1 MTALMPNHAERYTPG
16 RVAARAWRARPLQ
29 GCSECPVRPL
39 SVCSALDDR
48 QLGVLEALGQEVTL
62 RSRSVLL
69 MQGHPAEAVFNV
81 TAGVVRLYRLFPDGR
96 CQVVGFALPGDFL
109 GLPPDESY
117 GFSADAVGAVAVCRF
132 SRRAFSRLV
141 DGNPAL
147 LRRVYESAARQVD
160 LARDHMMLL
169 GRSTA
174 EAKVASFLLDLRGR
188 WTPIHGGSAIVPL
201 PMRRQDIGDFL
212 GLSIATV
219 SRTLNRFA
227 REGLL
232 QIVPKAVGI
241 LDFTRLAQIAKS

>member
-1 MTALMPNHAERYTPG
+1 MPNHTEWYTLG
-16 RVAARAWRARPLQ
+16 RAAARAWRARPLQ
-29 GCSECPVRPL
+29 ACNECPVRPL
-39 SVCSALDDR
+39 SICSALDDR

-62 RSRSVLL
+62 RPRAMLV

-117 GFSADAVGAVAVCRF
+117 RFSADAAGPVAACRF
-132 SRRAFSRLV
+132 GRRAFSRLV

-147 LRRVYESAARQVD
+147 LRRVYDSVNRQVD
-160 LARDHMMLL
+160 MARDHMMLL

-174 EAKVASFLLDLRGR
+174 EAKVASFLLDLGGR
-188 WTPIHGGSAIVPL
+188 WTHIHGGSALVPL

-219 SRTLNRFA
+219 SRMLTRFA

-232 QIVPKAVGI
+232 LIVPSAVRI